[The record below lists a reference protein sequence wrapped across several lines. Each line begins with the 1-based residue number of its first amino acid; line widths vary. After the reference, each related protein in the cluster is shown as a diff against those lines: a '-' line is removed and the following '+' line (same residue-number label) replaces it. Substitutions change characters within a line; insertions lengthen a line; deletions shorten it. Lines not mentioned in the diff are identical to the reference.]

1 MIAFVHQS
9 PLITDRVFREPRSKI
24 DLVTRLLSVPLGEQ
38 EPSRYGFGVF
48 VGRDGR
54 ERLGIDLV
62 DRAGRSGVPVIGGEK
77 F

>member
-1 MIAFVHQS
+1 M
-9 PLITDRVFREPRSKI
+9 PM
-24 DLVTRLLSVPLGEQ
+24 GEQ
-38 EPSRYGFGVF
+38 EPLRYGFGVY

-62 DRAGRSGVPVIGGEK
+62 DRAGRSGVPVIEGEK